1 MLVSIKLGVMTL
13 LTGLLLSACASVVP
27 VEKVKFPLQAA
38 YAELISQGSVREFS
52 LTGSCVGNGRYTRGV
67 ASVSTL
73 FEKTPA
79 LSAEFQVMTGPLTK
93 SYATADCVAM
103 QHTFTSYYDTDYM
116 PLGFDSRKVNYGV
129 YLSSA
134 HIPTQV
140 SVGDTGIVG
149 TEVLWKDASK
159 SISNGRIETVYIV
172 ESDTTKTAVVNFI
185 GKAYNASNKLIS
197 TEQDR
202 YRVFVKG
209 ALVPVSADIQYGSGT
224 RLLITYQ

>member
-1 MLVSIKLGVMTL
+1 
-13 LTGLLLSACASVVP
+13 
-27 VEKVKFPLQAA
+27 
-38 YAELISQGSVREFS
+38 
-52 LTGSCVGNGRYTRGV
+52 
-67 ASVSTL
+67 
-73 FEKTPA
+73 
-79 LSAEFQVMTGPLTK
+79 MTGPLTK

-103 QHTFTSYYDTDYM
+103 QHTFTNYYDAGYM

-129 YLSSA
+129 YLSSV
-134 HIPTQV
+134 HIPAQV
-140 SVGDTGIVG
+140 SVGDTGVVG

-172 ESDTTKTAVVNFI
+172 ESDTTKTAAVVNFI

-202 YRVFVKG
+202 YRVSVKG
-209 ALVPVSADIQYGSGT
+209 ALVPVSADIQYSSGT